1 MDKKKKT
8 VVKNQ
13 YNNVEV
19 SDITL
24 KQESHLPDAD
34 QCTSIVAVSVLR
46 CVNQIIMFFSIT
58 RTLTCFFLFLK
69 LTPLL
74 TLLPPYTHI
83 CLFYYFT
90 LFSLPYFSSLMCR
103 SWFWNET
110 GTAYLTLNL
119 TGRMMGMVLHT
130 IKRRG
135 ETAEAETGRISNR
148 ALLSL

>member
-46 CVNQIIMFFSIT
+46 
-58 RTLTCFFLFLK
+58 
-69 LTPLL
+69 
-74 TLLPPYTHI
+74 
-83 CLFYYFT
+83 
-90 LFSLPYFSSLMCR
+90 
-103 SWFWNET
+103 
-110 GTAYLTLNL
+110 
-119 TGRMMGMVLHT
+119 
-130 IKRRG
+130 
-135 ETAEAETGRISNR
+135 
-148 ALLSL
+148 